1 MNFDDYTLYTMCAFC
16 VSDGSERPTETVVRW
31 AFGLRV
37 GVIESN
43 ATKCCIDAKF
53 AKKVLRIR

>member
-1 MNFDDYTLYTMCAFC
+1 MCAFC